1 MLVGIAAAGPILIA
15 IAAVAWPPVA
25 RGDRAFAAIAWLALV
40 AMLLLVPSI
49 AGLVTQL
56 VGRGPQTL
64 LPSFEAAYPW
74 LVALFATAL
83 FAGLGLARRR
93 LGGAASA
100 AGASCSGPGS
110 RSSWCSSPVPCS
122 ARSPS

>member
-1 MLVGIAAAGPILIA
+1 
-15 IAAVAWPPVA
+15 AWPPIA

-40 AMLLLVPSI
+40 AMLLLIPPS
-49 AGLVTQL
+49 ANLVTQL
-56 VGRGPQTL
+56 VGRGRQTL

-93 LGGAASA
+93 LGGAAPRPRGVLLGAGFAIVMVLVAGSLFSTLAIVNELALGDRA
-100 AGASCSGPGS
+100 AIAS
-110 RSSWCSSPVPCS
+110 
-122 ARSPS
+122 